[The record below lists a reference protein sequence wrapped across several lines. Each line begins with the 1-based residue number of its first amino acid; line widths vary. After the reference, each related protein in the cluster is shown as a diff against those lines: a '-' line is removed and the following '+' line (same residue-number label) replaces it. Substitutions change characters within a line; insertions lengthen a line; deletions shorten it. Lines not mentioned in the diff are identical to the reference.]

1 MPNVYDSLLH
11 IPYYS
16 IALVELANET
26 AAEQACSKLSEMLV
40 INSIITSLSCVSN

>member
-26 AAEQACSKLSEMLV
+26 AAEQACTKFSEMLTADFSHV
-40 INSIITSLSCVSN
+40 LSN